1 MKAPDKIYLTNGDRE
16 HLINFDSDVA
26 DGLVMWCEDKI
37 TDHDVEYIRKDL
49 LMEWLAER
57 KKHYQGLIPA
67 EGAVAF
73 ICALDEVK
81 HKIES
86 I

>member
-1 MKAPDKIYLTNGDRE
+1 MKAPDKIYLTNGDRD

-49 LMEWLAER
+49 LMEWLEAKVYEHNED
-57 KKHYQGLIPA
+57 KFDDG
-67 EGAVAF
+67 F
-73 ICALDEVK
+73 NTALGQVID
-81 HKIES
+81 KIES